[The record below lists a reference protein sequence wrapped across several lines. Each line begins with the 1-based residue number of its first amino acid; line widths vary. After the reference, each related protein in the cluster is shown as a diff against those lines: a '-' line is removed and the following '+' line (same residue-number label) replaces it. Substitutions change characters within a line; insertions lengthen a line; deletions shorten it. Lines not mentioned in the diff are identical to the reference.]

1 MRRVVLLIL
10 SFVVGVVKIIFG
22 NMAIY
27 GMGKSIIDLEYKN
40 NIENQTNSYFV
51 TRDENFWAEKRNSEL
66 TTLNF
71 TIATFVIFA
80 VIVFLAVWLVTLILS
95 IKKADIPAGILTI
108 IFISIVIGIIMLVT
122 KRRDTNN
129 VVQTEQEKPKPQPQ
143 PQVQPSKP
151 VLQCA
156 YCDRKIDKL
165 VSVCPYC
172 GGTFKK

>member
-95 IKKADIPAGILTI
+95 IKKADIPAGTI
-108 IFISIVIGIIMLVT
+108 KKYLLV
-122 KRRDTNN
+122 
-129 VVQTEQEKPKPQPQ
+129 
-143 PQVQPSKP
+143 
-151 VLQCA
+151 LL
-156 YCDRKIDKL
+156 L
-165 VSVCPYC
+165 V
-172 GGTFKK
+172 

>member
-22 NMAIY
+22 NIAIY
-27 GMGKSIIDLEYKN
+27 GMGKAIIDLEYKN

-51 TRDENFWAEKRNSEL
+51 TRDENFWAENRNSEL

-122 KRRDTNN
+122 RRRNNN
-129 VVQTEQEKPKPQPQ
+129 VVQTEQEKPKPQP
-143 PQVQPSKP
+143 QPSKP